1 MDLAIFGK
9 VHFSFSKHF
18 YTYDEGDKLISEKY
32 SGDNSSTGYSYHA
45 DGSLKSETLTTGTAA
60 LRSCFSREYGYS
72 DGRLKTVTESLT
84 LPTGSSQ
91 KTTLSFRYDR
101 LGNCTHYYKANG
113 DSSQNLFWERGSML
127 KKYADKNA
135 EYFYNAKGL
144 RFKKKVGNE
153 TTNFYYDGEKLIA
166 ARKKNSRTVFYYDA
180 EGIYGMSH
188 NEYFVRYIKDAQ
200 NNVIALA
207 GPQGEVAVYSY
218 DAWGNCTIVKDTDGI
233 GAINPIRWKSQC

>member
-166 ARKKNSRTVFYYDA
+166 ARKKIPVLSSTMTQKESMA
-180 EGIYGMSH
+180 CLITSIS
-188 NEYFVRYIKDAQ
+188 FVI
-200 NNVIALA
+200 
-207 GPQGEVAVYSY
+207 
-218 DAWGNCTIVKDTDGI
+218 
-233 GAINPIRWKSQC
+233 